1 MKDMRDR
8 IEALVGAFKAMGD
21 TKRLKIIKILASN
34 MSETLCV
41 SDVARIL
48 EISQPAA
55 SQHIKVLKNVGLL
68 VENRK
73 GFRVFYS
80 IDNARLD
87 EYSRGINELFR
98 KISEKCPHDFSC
110 EACSIHDNCGTDP
123 KERRERSPLSQ
134 QTPQRAHEAARHGM
148 LKHP

>member
-1 MKDMRDR
+1 MKDMRDK
-8 IEALVGAFKAMGD
+8 IQALAGAFKAMGD
-21 TKRLKIIKILASN
+21 IKRLKIIKILASN

-55 SQHIKVLKNVGLL
+55 SQHIKVLKNIGLL

-73 GFRVFYS
+73 GFRVYYS
-80 IDNARLD
+80 IDNARLV
-87 EYSRGINELFR
+87 EYSRGMNELFR

-110 EACSIHDNCGTDP
+110 ETCSIHDNCGTDA
-123 KERRERSPLSQ
+123 EENRERPLLSR
-134 QTPQRAHEAARHGM
+134 QTP
-148 LKHP
+148 